1 VNIFEIF
8 LMRNLDNLIYRAEEL
23 GEVKIQYR
31 LAVIYQTGDRVEKNP
46 EQARHWYERAAE
58 QGHEEAAQALARMGG
73 KPVEPKAPKTTKET
87 KETKAEKRGDSKV
100 KSSAKEK
107 STADDLP
114 PVIQRK
120 PRRQSL
126 DLESGLGGTTDCPH
140 GHGPLQDWKGNL
152 RCSICGWT
160 DEQSETQAGTSA
172 RPAVPQT
179 ESATE
184 AMGAKIGLQ
193 IMQLFGKKTGKGTAA
208 GSVVESPGEEKEDKK
223 KPGIGCDAVWV
234 VGGIVYLLA
243 RSCSG

>member
-1 VNIFEIF
+1 
-8 LMRNLDNLIYRAEEL
+8 MRILDNLIYRAEEL

-31 LAVIYQTGDRVEKNP
+31 LAVIYQTGDRVEQDL
-46 EQARHWYERAAE
+46 EQARHWFERAAE
-58 QGHEEAAQALARMGG
+58 NGHEEAARILATMGG
-73 KPVEPKAPKTTKET
+73 KPVEPKAPKV
-87 KETKAEKRGDSKV
+87 TKAKKRGDSKV

-107 STADDLP
+107 STVADLP
-114 PVIQRK
+114 PLIQRK

-152 RCSICGWT
+152 RCWICGWT

-208 GSVVESPGEEKEDKK
+208 GSVVESPVEEKADKK

-234 VGGIVYLLA
+234 VGGIIYRLA
-243 RSCSG
+243 RSCAG

>member
-1 VNIFEIF
+1 
-8 LMRNLDNLIYRAEEL
+8 MRNLDNLIYRAEEL
-23 GEVKIQYR
+23 DEVKIQYR
-31 LAVIYQTGDRVEKNP
+31 LAVIYQTGDRVEQDL
-46 EQARHWYERAAE
+46 EQARHWFERAAE
-58 QGHEEAAQALARMGG
+58 NGHEEAARILATMGT
-73 KPVEPKAPKTTKET
+73 KPVEPKAPKV
-87 KETKAEKRGDSKV
+87 TKAKKRGDS
-100 KSSAKEK
+100 KEK

-126 DLESGLGGTTDCPH
+126 DIESGLEGTTDCPH

-152 RCSICGWT
+152 RCWICGWT
-160 DEQSETQAGTSA
+160 DEQSETQVGTPT

-179 ESATE
+179 GSATE
-184 AMGAKIGLQ
+184 TMGGKIGLQ
-193 IMQLFGKKTGKGTAA
+193 IMQLFGGKTGKRTAA
-208 GSVVESPGEEKEDKK
+208 GSAVESPAEEKENKK

>member
-1 VNIFEIF
+1 MNFFEIF
-8 LMRNLDNLIYRAEEL
+8 LMRILDNLIFRAEEL

-31 LAVIYQTGDRVEKNP
+31 LAVIYQTGDRVEKNL

-58 QGHEEAAQALARMGG
+58 NGHEEAAQALARMGG
-73 KPVEPKAPKTTKET
+73 KPVEPKEPKSPKS
-87 KETKAEKRGDSKV
+87 KKSGDSKV
-100 KSSAKEK
+100 KLSAKEK

-114 PVIQRK
+114 PLIQRK

-126 DLESGLGGTTDCPH
+126 DLESGLEGTTDCPH

-152 RCSICGWT
+152 RCWICGWT
-160 DEQSETQAGTSA
+160 DEQSETQAGTPT

-184 AMGAKIGLQ
+184 AMGGKIGLQ
-193 IMQLFGKKTGKGTAA
+193 IMQLFGKKTGIGTAA
-208 GSVVESPGEEKEDKK
+208 GSAVESPAEEKKDKK